1 MLTAI
6 MTTCGMGLDP
16 CLIGLGQGPFEELD
30 GRVVTYVL
38 LNRHGRG
45 RPTDQVRSR
54 GIVTRLVAALET
66 FS

>member
-6 MTTCGMGLDP
+6 MTACSMGLDP

-30 GRVVTYVL
+30 RRVVTYVL

-45 RPTDQVRSR
+45 MPTEQVRSR
-54 GIVTRLVAALET
+54 GIVTRLIAAAET